1 MRDKDS
7 VTKEYMKQP
16 KQFADLFNGYCFGG
30 VEVIKPEALR
40 EMDTASIALPY
51 GKDGTANPVQ
61 KDRDLLKM
69 LLKTDGKAAYCL
81 LGVENQSKVHTAMP
95 IRNMLYDVL
104 SLIGQVE
111 AASRSYRQAGD
122 YGKDT
127 AEFLSGFHREDRVL
141 PVITI
146 VIHWGAEPW
155 DAPLSLREM
164 YPEGINPRL
173 LQYVADYKVNLVS
186 PALMSDEEL
195 EIFKSDLR
203 EVLKFIKH
211 SGDKDGLTK
220 LLEENPC
227 YTSLSRLAAQTIS
240 ICSNVDFN
248 IPVGEEEVD
257 VCKAIEDMKEE
268 ARNDAIL
275 KAVSMLKK
283 LKLSK
288 DAVIEQIVENY
299 ALTNDKA
306 TALVNSRW

>member
-1 MRDKDS
+1 MRYRICYTVFNSSGIFIFDILFS
-7 VTKEYMKQP
+7 TKRTVMIPTNIITSIIEGYEN
-16 KQFADLFNGYCFGG
+16 QFTWNVRNGN
-30 VEVIKPEALR
+30 
-40 EMDTASIALPY
+40 S
-51 GKDGTANPVQ
+51 
-61 KDRDLLKM
+61 LKM

-288 DAVIEQIVENY
+288 DAAIEQIVENY

>member
-1 MRDKDS
+1 
-7 VTKEYMKQP
+7 MKQP

-288 DAVIEQIVENY
+288 DAAIEQIVENY

>member
-195 EIFKSDLR
+195 GIFKSDLR

>member
-1 MRDKDS
+1 MSDKDS

-30 VEVIKPEALR
+30 VEVIKPEDLR

>member
-1 MRDKDS
+1 
-7 VTKEYMKQP
+7 
-16 KQFADLFNGYCFGG
+16 
-30 VEVIKPEALR
+30 
-40 EMDTASIALPY
+40 MDTASIALPY

-288 DAVIEQIVENY
+288 DAAIEQIVENY